1 MSGAVCR
8 GTGLAQEN
16 LFLQNCTHPIESTP
30 GGRGDANVVANMF
43 SNASRS
49 DSEMLSRGRAES
61 AAAPAESA
69 SVIFI
74 EGDACVAGCAAAASA
89 ALLSFEEVAAL
100 LSFEEAAVC
109 FFFEANESRTLA
121 ISLLPVDLAKS
132 TGVLPSLLAQL
143 WSAPLARS
151 SFTMLECPFSA
162 A

>member
-1 MSGAVCR
+1 MSEAVCR
-8 GTGLAQEN
+8 GTGLAHET
-16 LFLQNCTHPIESTP
+16 LYLQNCTHPIESAP
-30 GGRGDANVVANMF
+30 GGRGDANVVATMF

-69 SVIFI
+69 SVTFI
-74 EGDACVAGCAAAASA
+74 DGDACVAGCAAAAS
-89 ALLSFEEVAAL
+89 AAL